1 MEKCIYNIQKD
12 DKKGTGFI
20 CKITFLNDLKI
31 LITNY
36 DLLNEEDINDNKVIK
51 LKNDNLDE
59 QQIKIDNT
67 RIKSFINKEIT
78 IIEIK
83 PNKDKIFID
92 IILDLDTEE
101 KINSISSSELETKD
115 SISSSELENNKKS
128 IYIIDKDKLRFSYDI
143 IDYKDNQKI
152 NYYCNIKEGSFGSPI
167 LSLETFKIF
176 GIYFGNKENLNYNIV
191 SMQYLIVELNK
202 QNKIY
207 KNEIN
212 LIYIKNTNNDDEEN
226 IFGDKFVN
234 NHNDDDFELII
245 NGEKS
250 KLVNKWKL
258 KKGENIIQM
267 IIKKKKII
275 NFLNCRANRS
285 IKYTKKFLN
294 NLIECSNIRKKF
306 SNRFWE
312 HV

>member
-275 NFLNCRANRS
+275 
-285 IKYTKKFLN
+285 
-294 NLIECSNIRKKF
+294 
-306 SNRFWE
+306 
-312 HV
+312 